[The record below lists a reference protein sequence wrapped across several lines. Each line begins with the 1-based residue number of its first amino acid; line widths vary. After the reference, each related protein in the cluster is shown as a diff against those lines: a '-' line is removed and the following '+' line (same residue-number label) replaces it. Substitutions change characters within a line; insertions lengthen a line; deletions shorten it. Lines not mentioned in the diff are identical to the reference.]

1 MKAVAGKPTTVAAT
15 VSGNSPTGTM
25 YFYDG
30 STHPITIVYSGDANN
45 AATTATITLIVSLP
59 PEQLIPILQLLLDE

>member
-1 MKAVAGKPTTVAAT
+1 M
-15 VSGNSPTGTM
+15 S
-25 YFYDG
+25 FYDG
-30 STHPITIVYSGDANN
+30 STHSITIVYSGDGNN